1 MALNQNADAIRFA
14 PKATIRMAP
23 KGTDVSPY
31 LSDVMVP
38 LDDEVFVP
46 LGYTAEDGIELTPTV
61 ETNPVAVHQSAT
73 PVKYVVTSASV
84 TLAFTMMQ
92 FDENT
97 VPLYFGADFV
107 EQANGTLTLDLAS
120 TPDLREQVLI
130 VEWGDFVETPDT
142 TDPDTSPATLVS
154 GTKARLILPRIM
166 LSERNAI
173 TLTRTD
179 AQQLG
184 VTVQALDE
192 GGKLGTVLMKSADE
206 SSVPSP

>member
-23 KGTDVSPY
+23 KGTDVTPY
-31 LSDVMVP
+31 MSDVMAP
-38 LDDEVFVP
+38 LPDEVFVP

-61 ETNPVAVHQSAT
+61 ETNPVTVHQSAT

-107 EQANGTLTLDLAS
+107 EQSNGTLTLDLAS

-130 VEWGDFVETPDT
+130 VEWGDFTETPNES
-142 TDPDTSPATLVS
+142 DPTGPATLVS
-154 GTKARLILPRIM
+154 GTKTRLILPRIM

-184 VTVQALDE
+184 VTVQALDV

-206 SSVPSP
+206 GSVPSP

>member
-31 LSDVMVP
+31 MSDVMVP
-38 LDDEVFVP
+38 LPDDVFVP

-61 ETNPVAVHQSAT
+61 ETNPVTVHQSAT

-130 VEWGDFVETPDT
+130 VEWGDFAETPNES
-142 TDPDTSPATLVS
+142 DPTGPATLVS
-154 GTKARLILPRIM
+154 GTKTRLILPRIM

-184 VTVQALDE
+184 VTVQALDV

-206 SSVPSP
+206 GSVPSP

>member
-23 KGTDVSPY
+23 KGTDVTPY
-31 LSDVMVP
+31 MSDVMVP
-38 LDDEVFVP
+38 LDDDVFVP

-61 ETNPVAVHQSAT
+61 ETNPVTVHQSAT

-130 VEWGDFVETPDT
+130 VEWGDFAETPNES
-142 TDPDTSPATLVS
+142 DPTGPATLVS
-154 GTKARLILPRIM
+154 GTKTRLILPRIM

-184 VTVQALDE
+184 VTVQALDV

-206 SSVPSP
+206 GSVPSP

>member
-1 MALNQNADAIRFA
+1 MVLNQNADAIRFA

-23 KGTDVSPY
+23 KGTDVTPY
-31 LSDVMVP
+31 MSDVMVP
-38 LDDEVFVP
+38 LDDDVFVP

-61 ETNPVAVHQSAT
+61 ETNPVMVHQSAT

-107 EQANGTLTLDLAS
+107 EQPNGTLTLDLAS

-130 VEWGDFVETPDT
+130 VEWGDFTETPDDS
-142 TDPDTSPATLVS
+142 DPTGPATLVS
-154 GTKARLILPRIM
+154 GTKTRLILPRIM

-184 VTVQALDE
+184 VTVQALDV
-192 GGKLGTVLMKSADE
+192 GGKLGTVLMKSADDG
-206 SSVPSP
+206 SVPSP

>member
-23 KGTDVSPY
+23 KGTDVTPY
-31 LSDVMVP
+31 MSDVMVP
-38 LDDEVFVP
+38 LDDDVFVP

-61 ETNPVAVHQSAT
+61 ETNPVTVHQSAT

-107 EQANGTLTLDLAS
+107 EQSNGTLTLDLAS

-130 VEWGDFVETPDT
+130 VEWGDFTETPNES
-142 TDPDTSPATLVS
+142 DPTGPATLVS
-154 GTKARLILPRIM
+154 GTKTRLILPRIM

-184 VTVQALDE
+184 VTVQALDV

-206 SSVPSP
+206 GSVPSP

>member
-23 KGTDVSPY
+23 KGTDVTPY
-31 LSDVMVP
+31 MSDVMVP
-38 LDDEVFVP
+38 LPDDVFVP

-61 ETNPVAVHQSAT
+61 ETNPVTVHQSAT

-130 VEWGDFVETPDT
+130 VEWGDFTETPNES
-142 TDPDTSPATLVS
+142 DPTGPATLVS
-154 GTKARLILPRIM
+154 GTKTRLILPRIM

-184 VTVQALDE
+184 VTVQALDV

-206 SSVPSP
+206 GSVPSP

>member
-31 LSDVMVP
+31 LNDVMVP
-38 LDDEVFVP
+38 LDDDVFVP

-107 EQANGTLTLDLAS
+107 AQANGTLTLDLAS

-130 VEWGDFVETPDT
+130 VEWGDFVETPNEI
-142 TDPDTSPATLVS
+142 DPASPATLVS
-154 GTKARLILPRIM
+154 GTKTRLILPRIM

-184 VTVQALDE
+184 VTVQALDV

-206 SSVPSP
+206 GAVPSP

>member
-31 LSDVMVP
+31 MSDVMVP
-38 LDDEVFVP
+38 LPDDVFVP

-61 ETNPVAVHQSAT
+61 ETNPVTVHQSAT

-130 VEWGDFVETPDT
+130 VEWGDFVETPNES
-142 TDPDTSPATLVS
+142 DPTGPATLVS
-154 GTKARLILPRIM
+154 GTKTRLILPRIM

-184 VTVQALDE
+184 VTVQALDV
-192 GGKLGTVLMKSADE
+192 GGKLGTVLMKTADE
-206 SSVPSP
+206 GAVPSP

>member
-31 LSDVMVP
+31 MSDVMVP
-38 LDDEVFVP
+38 LPDDVFVP

-61 ETNPVAVHQSAT
+61 ETNPVTVHQSAT

-130 VEWGDFVETPDT
+130 VEWGDFAETPNES
-142 TDPDTSPATLVS
+142 DPTSPATLVS
-154 GTKARLILPRIM
+154 GTKTRLILPRIM

-184 VTVQALDE
+184 VTVQALDV

-206 SSVPSP
+206 GSVPSP

>member
-1 MALNQNADAIRFA
+1 
-14 PKATIRMAP
+14 MAP
-23 KGTDVSPY
+23 KGTDVTPY
-31 LSDVMVP
+31 MSDVMVP
-38 LDDEVFVP
+38 LDDDVFVP
-46 LGYTAEDGIELTPTV
+46 LGYMAEDGIELTPTV
-61 ETNPVAVHQSAT
+61 ETNPVTVHQSAT

-120 TPDLREQVLI
+120 TPELREQVLI
-130 VEWGDFVETPDT
+130 VEWGDFAETPNES
-142 TDPDTSPATLVS
+142 DPTGPATLVS
-154 GTKARLILPRIM
+154 GTKTRLILPRIM

-184 VTVQALDE
+184 VTVQALGV

-206 SSVPSP
+206 GSVPSP